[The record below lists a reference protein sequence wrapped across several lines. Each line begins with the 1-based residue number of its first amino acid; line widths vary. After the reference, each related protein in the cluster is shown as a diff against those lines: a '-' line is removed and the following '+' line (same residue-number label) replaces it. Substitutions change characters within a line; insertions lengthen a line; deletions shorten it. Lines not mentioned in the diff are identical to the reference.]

1 MSDGDL
7 SKELDDRFGS
17 QCGDI
22 LVFFDAL
29 DNCNS
34 ESVNVKVTVSNSNP
48 NIVMVG
54 FRVHV
59 GNTLANHIP
68 SEITIFQRVI
78 KLDEGMRSWYDI
90 PFTVAESLLADE
102 EITISIGT
110 TFNRSTL
117 PRIDTLEIYG
127 RVKDEFGWKEKM
139 DALLDME
146 ARVLGSSSWVS
157 GSWKKR
163 CIGQVTPIEEQA
175 WPVHTPRP
183 VAFKLVADTPLLTG
197 QQTIFLFFPDMIK
210 GMFLAVVIGPPVV
223 VAIILIVQGKES
235 ILNILE
241 TLKEEGNRVLFNAL
255 AVFALRE
262 INLSKVTFSTTTF
275 YLSR

>member
-34 ESVNVKVTVSNSNP
+34 ESVNVKIYRRNSLTWIWSTEEGFLESPTPTGFKVTVSNSNP

-68 SEITIFQRVI
+68 SKITIFQRVI
-78 KLDEGMRSWYDI
+78 KLDEGMKSWYDI
-90 PFTVAESLLADE
+90 PFTVAESLLPDE

-127 RVKDEFGWKEKM
+127 
-139 DALLDME
+139 
-146 ARVLGSSSWVS
+146 S
-157 GSWKKR
+157 GKKR

-175 WPVHTPRP
+175 WPVRTPRP
-183 VAFKLVADTPLLTG
+183 VAFQLVADTPLLTG

-223 VAIILIVQGKES
+223 VAIILIVQES

-262 INLSKVTFSTTTF
+262 INLSQVTFSTTTF
-275 YLSR
+275 YLSRNV